1 MIELSAPS
9 RTKYVPTMEV
19 TMQVAQIASGY
30 SIADRPIDVAPK
42 KIAASTMVATTVT
55 A

>member
-1 MIELSAPS
+1 MIELVAPS
-9 RTKYVPTMEV
+9 LTKYVPTMEV

-30 SIADRPIDVAPK
+30 SIAALSIGVSPK
-42 KIAASTMVATTVT
+42 KMAASTMVATTVT